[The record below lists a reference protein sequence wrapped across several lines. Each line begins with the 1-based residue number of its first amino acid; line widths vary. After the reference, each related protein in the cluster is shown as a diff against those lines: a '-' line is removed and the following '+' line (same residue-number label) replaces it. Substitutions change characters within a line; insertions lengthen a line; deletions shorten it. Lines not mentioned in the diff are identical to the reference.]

1 MHRCRN
7 HNKIKFLI
15 KSQQTRATNPTPFPD
30 LPPDTTPGCFD
41 VVFFIEYIILCKY
54 VSFWKSL
61 FKFNASRKGPI
72 IYTPMGKG
80 GGGGPVPKTLNWS
93 IWSIFKILA
102 TTPENH
108 ASKDVTRT

>member
-7 HNKIKFLI
+7 HNKIKFTI

-41 VVFFIEYIILCKY
+41 VFFFIEYIILCKY

-80 GGGGPVPKTLNWS
+80 VGVVVQSQKHLIGPYGVYLKFLQLRL
-93 IWSIFKILA
+93 KIM
-102 TTPENH
+102 PQ
-108 ASKDVTRT
+108 RM